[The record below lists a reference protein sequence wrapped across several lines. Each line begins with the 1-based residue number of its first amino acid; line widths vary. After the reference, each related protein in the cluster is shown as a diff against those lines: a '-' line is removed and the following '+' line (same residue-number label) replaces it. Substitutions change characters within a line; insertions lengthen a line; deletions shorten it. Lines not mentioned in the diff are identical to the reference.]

1 MKRII
6 LVYGAINT
14 LIMACMFTITTLFRE
29 QIGFENAMI
38 VGYTN
43 IVLGSSMIYFAIAS
57 YKKNNGGEI
66 SFGKA
71 FKIGLFLS
79 LIAGAVY
86 ALIWVILINTV
97 MTDFCQQYHNYMIE
111 SLHKQGADAA
121 KIADAEKELE
131 MVNSIMKNPPLLFL
145 EAMFVEC
152 FPVGLLISLISAAIL
167 RTKKNTAAMG

>member
-6 LVYGAINT
+6 LVYGAINAV
-14 LIMACMFTITTLFRE
+14 IMACLFAITTAFRE
-29 QIGFENAMI
+29 QIGFENAML

-43 IVLGSSMIYFAIAS
+43 IILGSSMIYFAIAS

-71 FKIGLFLS
+71 FKIGLWLA
-79 LIAGAVY
+79 LIASAIY

-97 MTDFCQQYHNYMIE
+97 MTDFCQQYHNYMIQD
-111 SLHKQGADAA
+111 LQKHHADAK
-121 KIADAEKELE
+121 KIAEAEDELK
-131 MVNSIMKNPPLLFL
+131 MVNNIMNNPPLLFL

-152 FPVGLLISLISAAIL
+152 FPVGLLISLVAAAIL
-167 RTKKNTAAMG
+167 RTKKQATAQ